1 MRLLPS
7 TSIVVAVAVAA
18 VVLVVSALLA
28 PCSASDASRHDD
40 VIVAVGDAEP
50 EEGAPD
56 NDMRREEERYHVDPL
71 HDMSDEELEG
81 ICSRRGFELSPPT
94 SDGNNSYSHE
104 DYVDA
109 AMECLRIESDM

>member
-7 TSIVVAVAVAA
+7 TSIVVAVAA
-18 VVLVVSALLA
+18 VVLVVSAPLA
-28 PCSASDASRHDD
+28 PCTASDAPRHDD
-40 VIVAVGDAEP
+40 VVVAVGDAEP

-56 NDMRREEERYHVDPL
+56 NDGRREEGRYHHVDPL